1 MGGWSRGPEC
11 LGRPARDPPSPSQSS
26 APARPAAPPPATRG
40 GGGLQGAELRL
51 TGPPPPSAAAP
62 SPAPRGPPSSPSGVS
77 RPTRFLVEGESPP
90 KRWKGMG
97 AGPGAAGRIDRRCR
111 IFSMWPLRRT
121 RGGSARCSPAQ
132 ARRPSPPS
140 PYLRVCGR
148 IFLPRRQSASALS
161 MSSCTSSACGV
172 GAGGVRPALRPDAG
186 PLPASPRPPAYLHLV
201 AVEEV
206 DVGLALVRVLAHEQ
220 QHGRVAQLVEHR
232 LAVPHAGQREVLQ
245 LLLGDRRPGPAHGGG
260 PREGAP
266 RTRPRRDR
274 RKDAAGT
281 GQVHTARPPRSSP
294 GGLWRGG
301 RGPVGV
307 APLTPARPGPPAL
320 CPPPSGPT
328 DRPSAP
334 GSLPPPAW
342 QDQPAPSSRRGT
354 CDSISSSRSDWSLTC
369 SSISCVQIF
378 SLELSCTSFRMASS
392 TDVMASLLS
401 MMNVARCWA
410 GGQGVTLGAALL
422 VSRAKGLC
430 LGV

>member
-1 MGGWSRGPEC
+1 MSSRAQLRICWGQIRAGVNLRRPDPPQTPPPAASWPPGRGRVWLGGWSRGPEC

-266 RTRPRRDR
+266 RTRADWPGLWPSRHRHGPE
-274 RKDAAGT
+274 GT
-281 GQVHTARPPRSSP
+281 GAKTRPAPARSTPLAR
-294 GGLWRGG
+294 L
-301 RGPVGV
+301 GPAPEGSGEGGV
-307 APLTPARPGPPAL
+307 ALWAW
-320 CPPPSGPT
+320 
-328 DRPSAP
+328 
-334 GSLPPPAW
+334 LP
-342 QDQPAPSSRRGT
+342 
-354 CDSISSSRSDWSLTC
+354 
-369 SSISCVQIF
+369 
-378 SLELSCTSFRMASS
+378 
-392 TDVMASLLS
+392 
-401 MMNVARCWA
+401 
-410 GGQGVTLGAALL
+410 
-422 VSRAKGLC
+422 
-430 LGV
+430 